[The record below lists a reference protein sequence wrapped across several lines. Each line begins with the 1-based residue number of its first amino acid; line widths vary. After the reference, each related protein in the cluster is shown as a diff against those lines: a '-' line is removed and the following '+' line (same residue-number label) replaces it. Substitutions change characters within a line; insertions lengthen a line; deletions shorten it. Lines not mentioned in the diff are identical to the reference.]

1 MAGAFEGQNG
11 FLTNEFLVLKNVNP
25 ASFAKK
31 KENKKKVG
39 MCFLFWQNPIYKKT
53 HMI

>member
-11 FLTNEFLVLKNVNP
+11 FLTNEFLVLKHVNP

-31 KENKKKVG
+31 KEKKRRLAWVF
-39 MCFLFWQNPIYKKT
+39 CFGKT
-53 HMI
+53 QFTRRHT

>member
-31 KENKKKVG
+31 KVG